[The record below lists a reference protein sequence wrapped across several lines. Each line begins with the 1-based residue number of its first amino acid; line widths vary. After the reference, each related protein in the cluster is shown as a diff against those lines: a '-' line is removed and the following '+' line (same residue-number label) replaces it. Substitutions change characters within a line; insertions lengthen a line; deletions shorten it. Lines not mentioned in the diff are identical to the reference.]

1 MNTPAATPGSKS
13 SSIPAYRKWYFGS
26 TAKPMLRGMRT
37 ASEPDPLPFEPIH
50 EKDNHKVGP
59 PSTSADGY
67 NTYGTFTIP
76 EGADGKKLYGTCSL
90 FLGVDDWGSLE
101 VKDSGGKVVAQVDLK
116 ENSQEAGDKGGH
128 KYHTGTGGAQLPSGS
143 YSWEVNQ
150 TNIDYKPE
158 KDNVSICNYS
168 IDVVPTEPGGK
179 KEPEPC
185 SCEGDTCDNS
195 GGTPPSPSLARSGSA
210 AAGVKSGTVVECG
223 YDDQGRLYMKK
234 VTVNGTV
241 ASHERYLYR
250 GYLQLAALDRL
261 DSRNVIRT
269 LLWDPLEPV
278 ATRPLALVQNNALY
292 CYGTDFNKNVTE
304 VFNAQGTV
312 VAAYDY
318 SP

>member
-150 TNIDYKPE
+150 H
-158 KDNVSICNYS
+158 
-168 IDVVPTEPGGK
+168 
-179 KEPEPC
+179 
-185 SCEGDTCDNS
+185 
-195 GGTPPSPSLARSGSA
+195 
-210 AAGVKSGTVVECG
+210 
-223 YDDQGRLYMKK
+223 RLQ
-234 VTVNGTV
+234 
-241 ASHERYLYR
+241 A
-250 GYLQLAALDRL
+250 
-261 DSRNVIRT
+261 
-269 LLWDPLEPV
+269 
-278 ATRPLALVQNNALY
+278 
-292 CYGTDFNKNVTE
+292 
-304 VFNAQGTV
+304 
-312 VAAYDY
+312 
-318 SP
+318 